1 MSFYLPIGPIHPAL
15 KEPLNFIFKVEGEL
29 VIDAEPNI
37 GFAHRGIEKL
47 MENKTWMQNAFLAE
61 HICGI
66 CSADHQGCYTQ
77 GAEIIY
83 EKKPPERGLFIRTL
97 VWELERIH
105 SHLLWIGVAMHEAG
119 FDTFFMYAWRDRE
132 VVLDLFEAL
141 CGRRVV
147 YSMSTIGGVR
157 RDLPPRFAEK
167 IKKFVPYIKKRMKV
181 YEDLALRDQT
191 ILARFQNVGILKKSD
206 AIDLG
211 AVGPTARGSGVK
223 RDVRYEESY
232 GAYEG
237 SPYRIVV
244 EDAGDSLAKLLVRI
258 KEIVV
263 SADILE
269 YLVDNMPS
277 GPINLNLPPMAKPPV
292 NEAFSRVEAPR
303 GELVYYLKSDGN
315 LKPYRVKV
323 RTPTLANITSVVAM
337 VKGMYIADIPVVYA
351 SIDPCI
357 GCMDRVLIIDTK
369 KRKQKIMTKEEL
381 IHFSNKWFKRHL
393 NELKE
398 ERA

>member
-1 MSFYLPIGPIHPAL
+1 M
-15 KEPLNFIFKVEGEL
+15 
-29 VIDAEPNI
+29 
-37 GFAHRGIEKL
+37 
-47 MENKTWMQNAFLAE
+47 
-61 HICGI
+61 
-66 CSADHQGCYTQ
+66 
-77 GAEIIY
+77 
-83 EKKPPERGLFIRTL
+83 
-97 VWELERIH
+97 
-105 SHLLWIGVAMHEAG
+105 
-119 FDTFFMYAWRDRE
+119 
-132 VVLDLFEAL
+132 
-141 CGRRVV
+141 
-147 YSMSTIGGVR
+147 
-157 RDLPPRFAEK
+157 
-167 IKKFVPYIKKRMKV
+167 
-181 YEDLALRDQT
+181 
-191 ILARFQNVGILKKSD
+191 
-206 AIDLG
+206 
-211 AVGPTARGSGVK
+211 
-223 RDVRYEESY
+223 
-232 GAYEG
+232 
-237 SPYRIVV
+237 
-244 EDAGDSLAKLLVRI
+244 AKLLVRI

-381 IHFSNKWFKRHL
+381 IHFSNKWFKKHL